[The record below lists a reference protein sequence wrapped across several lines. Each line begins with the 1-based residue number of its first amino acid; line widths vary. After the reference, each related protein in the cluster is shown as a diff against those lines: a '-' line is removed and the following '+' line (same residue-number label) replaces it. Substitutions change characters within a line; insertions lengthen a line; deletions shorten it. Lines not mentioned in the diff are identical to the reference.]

1 MHGLGG
7 EQADAAMAVLVVV
20 PGEELAAEV
29 AGLLDG
35 IEAVRKVGT
44 VLERLEPAFRKC
56 GVQKL

>member
-44 VLERLEPAFRKC
+44 VLERLE
-56 GVQKL
+56 